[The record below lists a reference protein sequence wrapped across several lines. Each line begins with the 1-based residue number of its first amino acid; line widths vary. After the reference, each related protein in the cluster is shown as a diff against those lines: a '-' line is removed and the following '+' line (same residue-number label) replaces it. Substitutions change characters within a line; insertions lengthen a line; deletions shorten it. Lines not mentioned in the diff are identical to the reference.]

1 MIDRRSLL
9 QASML
14 GLGALSVPG
23 LAAAVNTRGFT
34 HGVASGEPTH
44 TSVLLWTRYV
54 AERDVKLRAE
64 IALDAG
70 FKRTVVG
77 GETMAAVERDHTAK
91 VVLDGLQPGRWYFY
105 RFIAPNGMISR
116 VGRTRTLPEGAV
128 DRFGI
133 ALFSC
138 SNLPFGYFNAYAHAA
153 SRDDLDLALHVGDY
167 IYEYQRG
174 VYPDAKSAVAER
186 SIDPAHEI
194 LTLADYRLRYACY
207 RLDPDLQALHARL
220 PMIAQWD
227 DHEIANDS
235 WRNGAENHQPE
246 TEGSWETRK
255 AVAMRVYREW
265 MPVADDLWKE
275 YQIGHLATLYKVET
289 RIAGRSGPVDISA
302 ALRGAT
308 DVDRAIGKF
317 RDDVWRDPTRTLMGA
332 EQENWLHAA
341 LASSKRAGTRWQ
353 VLAQQVVMG
362 DVLMPQAVSGWLRP
376 DAPTSMRQY
385 VQVGTASARQ
395 GVPFNFDSWG
405 GFPAA
410 RERLLRAALACNSD
424 LIVLSGDSHNAW
436 GQNLTVDGADAGVE
450 FAGHSVTSPGYE
462 KFAPQISHGE
472 FAAAMRNANT
482 GLVYTELARRGYVSL
497 AITPS
502 RIDGSW
508 HFMKTVT
515 VRDAA
520 LADTQTLSVSSGGRK
535 FSGV

>member
-1 MIDRRSLL
+1 
-9 QASML
+9 ML

-23 LAAAVNTRGFT
+23 LAAALNTRGFT

-362 DVLMPQAVSGWLRP
+362 DVLMPQAVSG
-376 DAPTSMRQY
+376 
-385 VQVGTASARQ
+385 
-395 GVPFNFDSWG
+395 
-405 GFPAA
+405 
-410 RERLLRAALACNSD
+410 
-424 LIVLSGDSHNAW
+424 
-436 GQNLTVDGADAGVE
+436 
-450 FAGHSVTSPGYE
+450 
-462 KFAPQISHGE
+462 
-472 FAAAMRNANT
+472 
-482 GLVYTELARRGYVSL
+482 
-497 AITPS
+497 
-502 RIDGSW
+502 
-508 HFMKTVT
+508 
-515 VRDAA
+515 
-520 LADTQTLSVSSGGRK
+520 
-535 FSGV
+535 